1 MVCTTQQSWAE
12 TAPYMTDMSTIRAG
26 NTAWML
32 TSTALV
38 LLMTIPGIALF
49 YAGMVRKKNVLA
61 TSLQSLTIVSISTIL
76 WVVIGYSLAFTPHSP
91 FIGGLD
97 RVMLNGV
104 DFNLVQQK
112 LSVSHIAPSIP
123 ESVWIMFQLTFAII
137 TPALITGAF
146 AERMRFSAMILFM
159 VFWILLVYV
168 PVAHWVWEPS
178 GWLAQLGALDFAG
191 GTVVHI
197 NAGAAGL
204 VCAYMLGKRRG
215 YGREPF
221 IPNNLMYTFI
231 GASLLWVGWFGF
243 NAGSAGAADGRAG
256 MAALTLQDG
265 VETLDLAR

>member
-1 MVCTTQQSWAE
+1 
-12 TAPYMTDMSTIRAG
+12 
-26 NTAWML
+26 
-32 TSTALV
+32 
-38 LLMTIPGIALF
+38 
-49 YAGMVRKKNVLA
+49 
-61 TSLQSLTIVSISTIL
+61 
-76 WVVIGYSLAFTPHSP
+76 
-91 FIGGLD
+91 
-97 RVMLNGV
+97 MLNGV

-191 GTVVHI
+191 TVVHI

-204 VCAYMLGKRRG
+204 VCAYMLASVVVMVA
-215 YGREPF
+215 
-221 IPNNLMYTFI
+221 NLY
-231 GASLLWVGWFGF
+231 SK
-243 NAGSAGAADGRAG
+243 
-256 MAALTLQDG
+256 
-265 VETLDLAR
+265 